1 MQWFMEDNVNEIL
14 KIPLLR
20 KSKIDELIWHFEKK
34 IYYVKS
40 EYQLALKIKYPDKPS
55 CQSKGFNH

>member
-20 KSKIDELIWHFEKK
+20 KSKIDELIWHFEK
-34 IYYVKS
+34 ILYYVKS
-40 EYQLALKIKYPDKPS
+40 GYQLALKIKYPDKPS
-55 CQSKGFNH
+55 C